1 MVRLSTVLVKKATL
15 RCLRKAI
22 IGAACRREVEV
33 RKLVDVSEVYQ
44 VAVGPAPN
52 LDADLIRNVA
62 ATIDKSPYDARLL
75 LAGDIPRIVA
85 HYQSMQVAQSAA
97 RKLQELGLKAIA
109 CRGSDLR
116 QAQQGFKARRIE
128 FKEKEVLFIDS
139 AGREKSTGPD
149 DVFLVLE
156 GRRDISVTV
165 ETTKPKVKFSLT
177 RTLLAGGIP
186 IWHKVNE
193 RTTLESIQTEFFARL
208 CNQESATPTVEVLQH
223 HLDYSFLGAQI
234 ATSSTT
240 NFGKVVLR
248 LREVFPKA
256 IFDERLLKPHPSRV
270 WESVDTNCHLIWLF
284 HLASGGP
291 HLPR

>member
-1 MVRLSTVLVKKATL
+1 MAVS
-15 RCLRKAI
+15 
-22 IGAACRREVEV
+22 
-33 RKLVDVSEVYQ
+33 DVYHL
-44 VAVGPAPN
+44 AVGPAPN
-52 LDADLIRNVA
+52 LDAGLVRNVA

-75 LAGDIPRIVA
+75 LAGGIPRIVA
-85 HYQSMQVAQSAA
+85 HYESMQGAQSAA
-97 RKLQELGLKAIA
+97 RKLGELGLKAIA
-109 CRGSDLR
+109 CRDSDLR
-116 QAQQGFKARRIE
+116 QAQQGFKARRLQ

-139 AGREKSTGPD
+139 AGREKSIGPD

-156 GRRDISVTV
+156 GRRDTSVAV

-193 RTTLESIQTEFFARL
+193 RTTLESIQSELFARL
-208 CNQESATPTVEVLQH
+208 YNRESATPSAEVLQH

-234 ATSSTT
+234 ATSSIT

-256 IFDERLLKPHPSRV
+256 IFDDRLLKPHPNRV
-270 WESVDTNCHLIWLF
+270 WENVDTNCHLIWLF
-284 HLASGGP
+284 HSASGGP
-291 HLPR
+291 HLPT